1 MQIKIRIT
9 MRERR
14 GVQWYQ
20 DRGDSNK
27 QTAKECVWI
36 CVCGCVCVNSVMMN
50 SESMHGIAE
59 K

>member
-1 MQIKIRIT
+1 

-27 QTAKECVWI
+27 QTAKECV
-36 CVCGCVCVNSVMMN
+36 CGYVCVW
-50 SESMHGIAE
+50 IA
-59 K
+59 

>member
-1 MQIKIRIT
+1 

-27 QTAKECVWI
+27 QTEGV
-36 CVCGCVCVNSVMMN
+36 CVCVDDVMMN
-50 SESMHGIAE
+50 SESNA
-59 K
+59 